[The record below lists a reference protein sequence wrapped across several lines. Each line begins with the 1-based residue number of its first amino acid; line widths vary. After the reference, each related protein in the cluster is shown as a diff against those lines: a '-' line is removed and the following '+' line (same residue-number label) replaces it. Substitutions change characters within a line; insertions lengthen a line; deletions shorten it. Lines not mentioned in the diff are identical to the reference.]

1 MMAAGQSKV
10 WSLVVLALLALG
22 PLAGPVAANGAVQGA
37 EVTTALGTVAG
48 VTAEGVTSWKG
59 LPYAAAP
66 VGDLRWQPPA
76 APAVWQGTRDASAWP
91 AACPQTVMTGQPAP
105 ATSEDCL
112 YLNVWAPAQRAATAS
127 LPVMVW
133 IHGGGF
139 RQGSGQIEGE
149 VLAKQ
154 GVVVVSINHRL
165 GPLGFFAH
173 PALPKGD
180 ANFGLLDMTAAL
192 RWVRDHIGAFGGDP
206 NNVTVFGVSAGGMA
220 VQLLMVHPPARG
232 LFHKAIAQSGYGT
245 WGVLRSAS
253 APEPA
258 PLDMALDTVA
268 PASAEAAAT
277 DLVARVTS
285 AEQNRK
291 TLMSLDAQALAGAVV
306 GFQLPIVDGSSL
318 PEEPGILFERGAQHA
333 VPTIMGGNSFEGSV
347 MPVSAISAETWSDWL
362 GPRMAAVESVY
373 ASDFAVSRELGVKR
387 AFGDQRYLVAAR
399 LMADAMGRVS
409 APAWLYYIDYLDP
422 VNRATL
428 PGSPH
433 GADALILF
441 SGQAAA
447 DPETRAVAERL
458 QSRWVTFARTGAPN
472 PVGLTPWPAR
482 PGRADASPSDPW
494 LVIETEER
502 VAQGVIAERL
512 DLLTEHYRARLAPFA
527 APSEAKP

>member
-1 MMAAGQSKV
+1 MAWGLLKV
-10 WSLVVLALLALG
+10 RSFVCLGVLVCGALG
-22 PLAGPVAANGAVQGA
+22 GPIAANGSTSST

-48 VTAEGVTSWKG
+48 VAAEGVTSWKG

-66 VGDLRWQPPA
+66 VGSLRWQPPA
-76 APAVWQGTRDASAWP
+76 APARWQGTRDASAWP
-91 AACPQTVMTGQPAP
+91 AACPQAVISGQPP
-105 ATSEDCL
+105 PTMSEDCL
-112 YLNVWAPAQRAATAS
+112 FLNVWAPTQRAATAS

-139 RQGSGQIEGE
+139 RQGSGEIAGE

-192 RWVRDHIGAFGGDP
+192 RWVQDHIAAFGGDP
-206 NNVTVFGVSAGGMA
+206 NNVTIFGVSAGGMA

-258 PLDMALDTVA
+258 PLDMALDAVA
-268 PASAEAAAT
+268 PASAEGAAT
-277 DLVARVTS
+277 ALVARITS
-285 AEQNRK
+285 AEQNRE
-291 TLMSLDAQALAGAVV
+291 TLLSLDAQALAGALV

-318 PEEPGILFERGAQHA
+318 PEEPAILFERGAQHP
-333 VPTIMGGNSFEGSV
+333 VPTILGGNSFEGS
-347 MPVSAISAETWSDWL
+347 MMQASAISAETWSDWL

-373 ASDFAVSRELGVKR
+373 ASDFAVSRELGVMR

-399 LMADAMGRVS
+399 LMADAMARVA

-422 VNRATL
+422 PNRAKL

-458 QSRWVTFARTGAPN
+458 QSRWVTFARTGTPN
-472 PVGLTPWPAR
+472 PPGLALWPAR
-482 PGRADASPSDPW
+482 PGSRDESSADPW
-494 LVIETEER
+494 LVIEAEER
-502 VAQGVIAERL
+502 VAQGVIAQRL
-512 DLLTEHYRARLAPFA
+512 EVLTEHYRARLAPI
-527 APSEAKP
+527 APLAEAKP